1 MIFEPPASVM
11 QTPFPITSLP
21 PEIFSAILDY
31 LSLQDL
37 LSLYAVSKSFQRLT
51 TPRAFS
57 HISFNLS
64 EGDIYSKLLFLKSIS
79 TSSSIIAPAVKTLR
93 IDSLKISQVTD
104 SVREIISQTNEG
116 ETGLDKEAIQAIALE
131 YLVLFLA
138 RLQNLETVK

>member
-1 MIFEPPASVM
+1 M

-64 EGDIYSKLLFLKSIS
+64 EGDVYSKLLFLKSIS

-93 IDSLKISQVTD
+93 IDSLKISQKDQVTD

-116 ETGLDKEAIQAIALE
+116 ETGLDKEAIVLDH
-131 YLVLFLA
+131 LLLFLT

>member
-1 MIFEPPASVM
+1 M

-64 EGDIYSKLLFLKSIS
+64 EGDVYSKLLFLKSIS

-93 IDSLKISQVTD
+93 IDSLKISQKDQVTD

-116 ETGLDKEAIQAIALE
+116 ETGLDNEAIQAIVLDH
-131 YLVLFLA
+131 LVLFLT